1 MTWVAARRLDIALA
15 VVTLL
20 LILAVALLTIRLA
33 QPVPPCWMPED
44 MP

>member
-1 MTWVAARRLDIALA
+1 MPEHRWWIALTAAA
-15 VVTLL
+15 VLL
-20 LILAVALLTIRLA
+20 LIAAVALLVYRLA